1 MGSLQRKDQ
10 LFMLTLNW
18 KKCFFLIFSTEK
30 WAITVYPRREKVQL
44 VFPGQ
49 EKLEVVQR
57 SNGKRPFYP
66 AKNQQKAIFVSPYMG
81 LNQIQTTHV
90 ALWIRLQTSESNE
103 LPTTLKYILITGG
116 HGGPEGGSPLE
127 TPHPLKNAF
136 DYHLKTPSSYNP
148 PQNLM
153 KFWAHPPPG
162 I

>member
-1 MGSLQRKDQ
+1 MESLQRKDQ
-10 LFMLTLNW
+10 LFLLTLSW
-18 KKCFFLIFSTEK
+18 KKCFFPIFATEK
-30 WAITVYPRREKVQL
+30 WAITVYPRREKLQL

-103 LPTTLKYILITGG
+103 LPTTLRNILIMHRHTSNLSLSLPQSARVLQQTGLTWLTRFIG
-116 HGGPEGGSPLE
+116 NCTWVIH
-127 TPHPLKNAF
+127 
-136 DYHLKTPSSYNP
+136 
-148 PQNLM
+148 
-153 KFWAHPPPG
+153 
-162 I
+162 